1 MCVFKLFVLIVFRV
15 GTTNTPSM
23 KMTVVV
29 VLIITIGLGQLHDG
43 LGVGV
48 HGGQRDADRV
58 EPEGPEERQARSLE
72 IGMVGVARA
81 DECYDDDAEAVGRE
95 PVPPLPSRFILTA
108 HPRPHA
114 GFSFAHDCCV
124 SQSRLLRVLPLIP
137 HSRCCN
143 NTLLQTEHV
152 ECLLVCAETCGRGR
166 VQVRALQ

>member
-1 MCVFKLFVLIVFRV
+1 MAASATCVWYSRAAAMASTRYSWKRF
-15 GTTNTPSM
+15 G
-23 KMTVVV
+23 
-29 VLIITIGLGQLHDG
+29 DAAA
-43 LGVGV
+43 
-48 HGGQRDADRV
+48 DADRV
-58 EPEGPEERQARSLE
+58 ERERDEERQARPLE
-72 IGMVGVARA
+72 APVARVPRA
-81 DECYDDDAEAVGRE
+81 AERHNNNNEAVGRE

-152 ECLLVCAETCGRGR
+152 ECLLVCAGTCGRGC